1 MLIVGRRLI
10 PWVLHYVAHTGSREL
25 FRLAVLVM
33 ALGVAFGS
41 AELFGVSFA
50 LGAFFAG
57 MILAESPLSQRAA
70 QETLPLRDAFAVL
83 FFVSVGMLFD
93 PAILVTQ
100 PGPVLAT
107 FAIIVAANAL
117 VAFGIVLVFRYSL
130 RTALTLAASLSQI
143 GEFSFI
149 LAGLGVDL
157 KILPEEG
164 RDLILAGAL
173 LSILVNPVLF
183 VAVDR
188 LTPWLKRRE
197 QLSPAS
203 TLARPESDELAPT
216 SLSGH
221 AVLVGY
227 GRVGSLV
234 AEALERKGHRFLV
247 IEDRQEIVDQLRAR
261 GVEVI
266 SGNAAQ
272 AGVLKAANLAG
283 ARWLISAIPNP
294 FENGNLIEQ
303 ARAANPNLEI
313 IARAHT
319 DAEVDHLERFGA
331 SLIIMGEREIA
342 HGMTEH
348 IMDRLDPSDASKDKQ
363 NAARSA
369 SDLAVEPKQ
378 PGPVS
383 GWS

>member
-1 MLIVGRRLI
+1 
-10 PWVLHYVAHTGSREL
+10 
-25 FRLAVLVM
+25 
-33 ALGVAFGS
+33 
-41 AELFGVSFA
+41 
-50 LGAFFAG
+50 
-57 MILAESPLSQRAA
+57 
-70 QETLPLRDAFAVL
+70 
-83 FFVSVGMLFD
+83 
-93 PAILVTQ
+93 
-100 PGPVLAT
+100 
-107 FAIIVAANAL
+107 
-117 VAFGIVLVFRYSL
+117 
-130 RTALTLAASLSQI
+130 
-143 GEFSFI
+143 
-149 LAGLGVDL
+149 
-157 KILPEEG
+157 
-164 RDLILAGAL
+164 
-173 LSILVNPVLF
+173 
-183 VAVDR
+183 
-188 LTPWLKRRE
+188 
-197 QLSPAS
+197 
-203 TLARPESDELAPT
+203 
-216 SLSGH
+216 
-221 AVLVGY
+221 
-227 GRVGSLV
+227 VGSLV
-234 AEALERKGHRFLV
+234 AEALERKGHPLLV

-303 ARAANPNLEI
+303 ARASNPNLEI

-319 DAEVDHLERFGA
+319 AAEVDYLKSFGA